1 MVATRP
7 GPMGSPAPT
16 ANPASSSAER
26 VAVAPLYVCTVA
38 PAAQSRRSAVK
49 DCTVHKVEAKG
60 NKVVFTVS
68 GRCALLVPDPDRE
81 KGRMKWVD
89 TTLERCVITAV
100 DGEVYRTET
109 WAEYQGRAKAL
120 AGKTAWMQPRGAA
133 TLDDGRIASVRCTSA
148 LFGPARHKP

>member
-1 MVATRP
+1 MRATLIAVMLLAVGAARAEAG
-7 GPMGSPAPT
+7 GPTIEM
-16 ANPASSSAER
+16 
-26 VAVAPLYVCTVA
+26 
-38 PAAQSRRSAVK
+38 K
-49 DCTVHKVEAKG
+49 DCTVHKVEAEG

-109 WAEYQGRAKAL
+109 WAEYQDRAKAL
-120 AGKTAWMQPRGAA
+120 AGKTAWMQLRGAT
-133 TLDDGRIASVRCTSA
+133 TLDDGRVASVRCTSA
-148 LFGPARHKP
+148 LFGPARPKP